1 MSENDD
7 ELTALAK
14 GPASTRR
21 TDLRARTWILFL
33 LDATMRTGL
42 APISKL
48 RFHRLAYFTNC
59 LARVYGLPAVDERI
73 VKFRRGPY
81 YPDMQWHLDR
91 LVGQQLADISQVD
104 HFIDDRGAWMDAHYR
119 INRRGVSTVDSMRE
133 VTTLNA
139 LAHFLLELTSAY
151 ASHADEALDEL
162 VLADVTYEDQR
173 HGLGVVVDFRRI
185 RDNHSARTAASF
197 AAIAREPKALTVEDQ
212 IHLYTE
218 YVERRRL
225 RGQIAR

>member
-7 ELTALAK
+7 ELTVRAK

-21 TDLRARTWILFL
+21 ADLGARTWILFL

-48 RFHRLAYFTNC
+48 RFHRLAYFANC
-59 LARVYGLPAVDERI
+59 LSRVYGLAAVDERI

-91 LVGQQLADISQVD
+91 LVGQQLADISGVS
-104 HFIDDRGAWMDAHYR
+104 HFTDDQGAWMDARYR
-119 INRRGVSTVDSMRE
+119 INRRGVSTVDSLRT
-133 VTTLNA
+133 VTTLDA
-139 LAHFLLELTSAY
+139 LASFLLEVATAY

-162 VLADVTYEDQR
+162 VLADVTYENQR
-173 HGLGVVVDFRRI
+173 HGLGVVIDFSRL

-197 AAIAREPKALTVEDQ
+197 AAIAREPRALTMEDR
-212 IHLYTE
+212 IHLYAE
-218 YVERRRL
+218 YVERRRVT
-225 RGQIAR
+225 GQVAR

>member
-1 MSENDD
+1 MNKTDD
-7 ELTALAK
+7 DFAARAR

-21 TDLRARTWILFL
+21 ADLRARAWILFL
-33 LDATMRTGL
+33 LDATMRTGI

-59 LARVYGLPAVDERI
+59 LARIYGVPAVDERI

-91 LVGQQLADISQVD
+91 LVGQQLADMSHVNHFVD
-104 HFIDDRGAWMDAHYR
+104 DHGAWMDARYR
-119 INRRGVSTVDSMRE
+119 INRRGVSAADNMKAVA
-133 VTTLNA
+133 TLA
-139 LAHFLLELTSAY
+139 GLASFLLQLTTAY
-151 ASHADEALDEL
+151 ASHADDSLDEL
-162 VLADVTYEDQR
+162 VLADVTYENER
-173 HGLGVVVDFRRI
+173 HGVGVVIDFSRL

-197 AAIAREPKALTVEDQ
+197 AAIAREPRAVTLEDQ

-218 YVERRRL
+218 YVERRRA